1 MDDQE
6 EQSTCGRGL
15 AASAVVPSA
24 LAAVA
29 AGLAQNLEVHTRALD
44 PDDPAAGRRR
54 GLRRH
59 RARSPERR
67 RRPAAAAEEMDA
79 AVDLP
84 MGAHDMA
91 AMTTTDVLD
100 AFERH
105 VAAED
110 DLLRVLEARRADNE
124 QMLTMIRAAIGGPG
138 SVATYPKDATGSPKT
153 PSSGT
158 MPRPAG
164 R

>member
-1 MDDQE
+1 MGAWTVDDQE
-6 EQSTCGRGL
+6 EQTTCGRGL

-44 PDDPAAGRRR
+44 PDDPAAVQKQGAYEHIAR
-54 GLRRH
+54 GLR
-59 RARSPERR
+59 S
-67 RRPAAAAEEMDA
+67 AAAALHAAAAEMDA

-105 VAAED
+105 VAAEE

-124 QMLTMIRAAIGGPG
+124 QMLTMIRAEIGGP
-138 SVATYPKDATGSPKT
+138 
-153 PSSGT
+153 
-158 MPRPAG
+158 
-164 R
+164 